1 MRGKD
6 LHRRSKGWHLKT
18 TQIHTTRRESSKFLR
33 KISLL
38 RLYRPQVFESC
49 LEMLGSHAHVASALL
64 LLTMAIA
71 LNEAREDYVLLGMYA
86 VGLLHGALLFAL
98 SRGGE
103 SRRVCTPQPKAAAT
117 PTPAPPAKSPVSV
130 RPAAQLTMT
139 VDKFESLR
147 AGRKEPTAVLTPTSS
162 RRKSLRTPN
171 KVPRLGEW
179 SE

>member
-1 MRGKD
+1 
-6 LHRRSKGWHLKT
+6 
-18 TQIHTTRRESSKFLR
+18 
-33 KISLL
+33 
-38 RLYRPQVFESC
+38 
-49 LEMLGSHAHVASALL
+49 MLGSHAHVASALL
-64 LLTMAIA
+64 LLTMGIA

-103 SRRVCTPQPKAAAT
+103 SRRMCTPQPKAAAT